1 MANIKF
7 SAFTAE
13 ADIANFDDIV
23 GYQGVVNK
31 KITPAN
37 LASSLVTLS
46 GGPYLPLAGGTMV
59 GDVIYNDNIKILLG
73 TGGGNSD
80 IYHNGTDMSIR
91 NLTAVGDMNFSADS
105 TGGGGAATAYFS
117 LDGGL
122 VITRFY
128 KGANFQDDV
137 KLTFGDPL
145 VPGDL
150 EIYHDTNDSI
160 IVDTGTGSLKIG
172 AENFH
177 VMDSTLASYMMTATP
192 GAECNLY
199 FNGSGKFVT
208 TNTGVLATGNV
219 DMTGGVSRTLGARV
233 MQEYTWPNGTPVAYT
248 NWANGV
254 FSNLPYDTTPT
265 IDVTD
270 CNVANYG
277 WVCTNAAG
285 GTATQEA
292 TFTLGAAGAGTWRIK
307 VLANWFDQTAN
318 VITEGRLNING
329 TSYEVIAEAAV
340 ESTTDKIYY
349 GEKIIT
355 LAAGATVQFGMIFT
369 GGGVTPFPSV
379 GTTGNTPNSIYFE
392 KVL

>member
-59 GDVIYNDNIKILLG
+59 GNVIYNDNVEINLG
-73 TGGGNSD
+73 TGGALDSKIYSD
-80 IYHNGTDMSIR
+80 GTDINFRS
-91 NLTAVGDMNFSADS
+91 LVGDGDISFR
-105 TGGGGAATAYFS
+105 ATNAINGLKEYFA
-117 LDGGL
+117 LDGGIEL
-122 VITRFY
+122 TRFY
-128 KGANFQDDV
+128 QGVNFNDTV
-137 KLTFGDPL
+137 KLTFGDPAI
-145 VPGDL
+145 PGDL
-150 EIYHDTNDSI
+150 EIYHDTSDSC
-160 IVDTGTGSLKIG
+160 IVDTGTGSLKVG
-172 AENFH
+172 AANWH
-177 VMDSTLASYMMTATP
+177 LMDSTLASYMMTATP

-233 MQEYTWPNGTPVAYT
+233 MQEFAWPNGTPVAYA

-379 GTTGNTPNSIYFE
+379 GTTGNTPNAIYFE

>member
-37 LASSLVTLS
+37 LATSLEPLLPFGS
-46 GGPYLPLAGGTMV
+46 YLPLAGGTMTGV
-59 GDVIYNDNIKILLG
+59 AGVVVPDNFKWNFG
-73 TGGGNSD
+73 T
-80 IYHNGTDMSIR
+80 
-91 NLTAVGDMNFSADS
+91 LSA
-105 TGGGGAATAYFS
+105 
-117 LDGGL
+117 
-122 VITRFY
+122 
-128 KGANFQDDV
+128 
-137 KLTFGDPL
+137 
-145 VPGDL
+145 L
-150 EIYHDTNDSI
+150 EIYHDGANSYIDEVGVGNLIVRAANYFKIYDIGGNVMATFKTADS
-160 IVDTGTGSLKIG
+160 VD
-172 AENFH
+172 
-177 VMDSTLASYMMTATP
+177 
-192 GAECNLY
+192 LY
-199 FNGSGKFVT
+199 FNNNKKLET
-208 TNTGVLATGNV
+208 TATGTLTTGDS
-219 DMTGGVSRTLGARV
+219 DMTGGISRTLGARV
-233 MQEYTWPNGTPVAYT
+233 MQEYTWPNGTPVGYA

-254 FSNLPYDTTPT
+254 FSNLPYDPTPT

-277 WVCTNAAG
+277 WVCTNAGPGGAAG
-285 GTATQEA
+285 QEA

-307 VLANWFDQTAN
+307 VISNWYDQTAN

-340 ESTTDKIYY
+340 ESSTDKIYY

>member
-37 LASSLVTLS
+37 LATSLEPLLPFGS
-46 GGPYLPLAGGTMV
+46 YLPLAGGTMTGV
-59 GDVIYNDNIKILLG
+59 AGVVAPDNFKW
-73 TGGGNSD
+73 
-80 IYHNGTDMSIR
+80 
-91 NLTAVGDMNFSADS
+91 
-105 TGGGGAATAYFS
+105 
-117 LDGGL
+117 
-122 VITRFY
+122 
-128 KGANFQDDV
+128 
-137 KLTFGDPL
+137 TFGT
-145 VPGDL
+145 VSAL
-150 EIYHDTNDSI
+150 EIYHDGANSYIDEVGVGNMYIRCFERFRLQDVSTGNALIHANVGGNVELYDNA
-160 IVDTGTGSLKIG
+160 VLKLETTATGTLTTG
-172 AENFH
+172 
-177 VMDSTLASYMMTATP
+177 DS
-192 GAECNLY
+192 
-199 FNGSGKFVT
+199 
-208 TNTGVLATGNV
+208 
-219 DMTGGVSRTLGARV
+219 DMTGGISRTLGARV
-233 MQEYTWPNGTPVAYT
+233 MQEYAWPNGTPVGYA

-254 FSNLPYDTTPT
+254 FSNLPYDPTPT

-270 CNVANYG
+270 CNVAFYG
-277 WVCTNAAG
+277 WACTNAGPGGAAG
-285 GTATQEA
+285 QEA

-307 VLANWFDQTAN
+307 VISNWFDQTAD
-318 VITEGRLNING
+318 VVTEGRLNING

-340 ESTTDKIYY
+340 ESSTDKIYY